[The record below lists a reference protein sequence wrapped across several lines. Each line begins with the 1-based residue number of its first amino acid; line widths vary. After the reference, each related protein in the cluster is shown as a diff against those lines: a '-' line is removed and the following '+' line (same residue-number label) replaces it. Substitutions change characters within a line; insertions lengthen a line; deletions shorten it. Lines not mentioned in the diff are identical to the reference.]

1 MGFKCLKKLLQN
13 LVFSTL
19 ACLDVWVHPCVIA
32 LFNVVDFKSSIL
44 IYVDLLESLNA
55 NIGSELVHRSDY
67 ASNEFVEVNLIV
79 SIYVKDLEKSSNIF
93 LINLYSEVV
102 DCLGELILIKGT
114 RIVIVHDL
122 KLPLQTDETARA
134 SCLQG
139 RFEALYKDRLVARHN
154 LGSLYDH

>member
-1 MGFKCLKKLLQN
+1 
-13 LVFSTL
+13 
-19 ACLDVWVHPCVIA
+19 VHPCVIA

-44 IYVDLLESLNA
+44 IYVDLLESLDA

-122 KLPLQTDETARA
+122 KLPLQTDETA
-134 SCLQG
+134 
-139 RFEALYKDRLVARHN
+139 
-154 LGSLYDH
+154 